1 MGPRSLTCRPRL
13 HSVPTGANM
22 TKVTQ
27 ITLLASA
34 LILGSSSRAVAGPIY
49 YVYSGVA
56 SGSLGST
63 TFDMATF
70 SIVGTGDTDNISSS
84 WASADLQNTHLS
96 TTIDIAEIGLFSID
110 TPSHT
115 WIAEDCCAG
124 LGHDLGT
131 NWITIF
137 EAGFNNVG
145 YGLDTVLGP
154 ILEEDPSSAQ
164 FNTVA
169 TSGGTLSFTTMEYVT
184 FQALTQAPATP
195 TTSVPEP
202 SSRLLLGSGLW
213 VVLAARRRQKRA

>member
-1 MGPRSLTCRPRL
+1 
-13 HSVPTGANM
+13 M
-22 TKVTQ
+22 TKVIR

-49 YVYSGVA
+49 YVYSGVG

-70 SIVGTGDTDNISSS
+70 NVVGTADTDNISS
-84 WASADLQNTHLS
+84 WESAVLQNTHLS
-96 TTIDIAEIGLFSID
+96 TTIDIADIGLFAID
-110 TPSHT
+110 TPAHT
-115 WIAEDCCAG
+115 WIAEDCCGG
-124 LGHDLGT
+124 LGRDLGA

-164 FNTVA
+164 FNTVT
-169 TSGGTLSFTTMEYVT
+169 TSGGALSFTAMEYVT

-195 TTSVPEP
+195 ATPVSEP
-202 SSRLLLGSGLW
+202 SSLLLLGSGLW
-213 VVLAARRRQKRA
+213 AVLAAQRRQKRP